1 MLGKWNDILVNA
13 KWTHKEDGFFKI
25 WINGKLTYEHKGKT
39 HLKGDEIEYQLGI
52 YRSFGSRSPGAD
64 PTQIVY
70 FDELRYAKSCKK
82 LKLKDLGYSCKEIEN
97 QN

>member
-1 MLGKWNDILVNA
+1 MPLVKPLSPDSNPDIKKMA
-13 KWTHKEDGFFKI
+13 EFFKI

-52 YRSFGSRSPGAD
+52 YRSFGSRSPGTD

-70 FDELRYAKSCKK
+70 FDELRYAKSCKN
-82 LKLKDLGYSCKEIEN
+82 LN
-97 QN
+97 